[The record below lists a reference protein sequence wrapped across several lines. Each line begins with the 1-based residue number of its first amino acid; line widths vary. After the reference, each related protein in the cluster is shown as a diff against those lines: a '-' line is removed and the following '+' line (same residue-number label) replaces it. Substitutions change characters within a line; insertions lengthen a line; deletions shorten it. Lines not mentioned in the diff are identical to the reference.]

1 MRYCNADR
9 AFGLRSFLPATPQP
23 ALESGSPRCL
33 ADPSRVPASTWLQ
46 EQCLRQACQFALQFK
61 VGSRVET
68 KRTGQVVSI
77 VSAKEQGI
85 GELVSQEAINSIVRA
100 IAERFSPYKII
111 LFGSYAS
118 GSATPDSDLDLLV
131 VMDTD
136 LPPHKRATPMR
147 LLFRPVPCAM
157 DILVY
162 APEEVARWNGTVN
175 HIITEVMRRGKTL
188 YERA

>member
-1 MRYCNADR
+1 
-9 AFGLRSFLPATPQP
+9 
-23 ALESGSPRCL
+23 
-33 ADPSRVPASTWLQ
+33 
-46 EQCLRQACQFALQFK
+46 
-61 VGSRVET
+61 
-68 KRTGQVVSI
+68 VVNM
-77 VSAKEQGI
+77 VAAKEQAV
-85 GELVSQEAINSIVRA
+85 GELVTQEAINSIVRA

-118 GSATPDSDLDLLV
+118 GDATPDSDLDLFV

-136 LPPHKRATPMR
+136 LPPHKRATPLR

-162 APEEVARWNGTVN
+162 LPEEVARWNGTVN

-188 YERA
+188 YERGQ